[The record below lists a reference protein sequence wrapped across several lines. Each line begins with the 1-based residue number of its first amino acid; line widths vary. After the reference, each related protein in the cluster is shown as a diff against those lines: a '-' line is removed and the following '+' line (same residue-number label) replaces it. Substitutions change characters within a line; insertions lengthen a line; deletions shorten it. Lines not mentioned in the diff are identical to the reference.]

1 MLPHL
6 HFVGQVGQ
14 DDHTALVVV
23 DEMRDWMEHDC
34 RKLLTTVSALQHFH
48 HETEHIFTVS
58 IEYEV
63 THNTVFQFNERELGL
78 F

>member
-6 HFVGQVGQ
+6 HFVGQLCQ
-14 DDHTALVVV
+14 DHNTALVVE
-23 DEMRDWMEHDC
+23 DKMWDWMEHDC
-34 RKLLTTVSALQHFH
+34 RKLLTTVSALEHFN

-58 IEYEV
+58 IEDEV
-63 THNTVFQFNERELGL
+63 THDTVFQFNERELGL